1 MTDAVAR
8 YMSSTYAIDSA
19 WDMLHS
25 DDKIE
30 KVLPLALAVPLLFGA
45 SGAYVGA
52 GGQVFDE
59 SGRFDPGFKR
69 DAVAQDPLTGGLVA
83 EKDLGTSFGARAAG
97 ALTGLG
103 QAVNPIGKVGKVV
116 AAPISRGAK
125 SMRATK
131 VAQPKGIRQRVGN
144 RVKDFRAGVKDN
156 TARAI
161 TATTGYGGRAAQA
174 IGQAEQAGGL
184 SALAALGG
192 AYAGSKLPQ
201 APGVGFGA
209 QSQMGAAGAAPSQ
222 QTQVSGNADP
232 YALREI
238 YNPKEGSAFEGQ
250 KEFGGLGVQ
259 KGDNMFREN
268 VGEQLLKEATERMYK
283 AKCPKCGTDCINKAH
298 CMGEQ
303 KAEDDLEM
311 VEHGGKKVPKFAADG
326 KGSKDMKKKEDK
338 KKPAHGMVIVI
349 GSKAGPGPS
358 KDGKR
363 EKLDSEKKKE

>member
-8 YMSSTYAIDSA
+8 YMSSSYAIDSA
-19 WDMLHS
+19 WEMLHS

-30 KVLPLALAVPLLFGA
+30 KALPVLIPLAFGA
-45 SGAYVGA
+45 GGAYVGA
-52 GGQVFDE
+52 GGQIFDE

-83 EKDLGTSFGARAAG
+83 EKDLGTSFGARAIG

-103 QAVNPIGKVGKVV
+103 QAFNPIGKVGKVV
-116 AAPISRGAK
+116 AAPLSRGAK

-131 VAQPKGIRQRVGN
+131 VAQPRGIRQRVGN
-144 RVKDFRAGVKDN
+144 RVKDFRAGAMDN
-156 TARAI
+156 TARGI
-161 TATTGYGGRAAQA
+161 TATTGFGGRTAQA
-174 IGQAEQAGGL
+174 IGQGEQAGGL
-184 SALAALGG
+184 SPLSALAG

-238 YNPKEGSAFEGQ
+238 YKPKAGSAFEGQ
-250 KEFGGLGVQ
+250 KEFGGLGMTK
-259 KGDNMFREN
+259 KGDNMFRN
-268 VGEQLLKEATERMYK
+268 NIGEQLLKEAVERM
-283 AKCPKCGTDCINKAH
+283 DKAH
-298 CMGEQ
+298 CMTEQ
-303 KAEDDLEM
+303 KADGGLEM
-311 VEHGGKKVPKFAADG
+311 VEHDGKKVPKFAADG
-326 KGSKDMKKKEDK
+326 KGEKDMKKKGD

-358 KDGKR
+358 KNGKR

>member
-19 WDMLHS
+19 WEMLHS

-30 KVLPLALAVPLLFGA
+30 KVLPLAALAVPAIFGGT
-45 SGAYVGA
+45 GAYVGA

-69 DAVAQDPLTGGLVA
+69 DAVAQDPLTAGLAA
-83 EKDLGTSFGARAAG
+83 EKDLGTSIGAR
-97 ALTGLG
+97 LTGAAIG
-103 QAVNPIGKVGKVV
+103 ATQAFNPIGKVGKVV
-116 AAPISRGAK
+116 AAPLSRGAK
-125 SMRATK
+125 SIRATK

-144 RVKDFRAGVKDN
+144 RVKDVRAGARDN
-156 TARAI
+156 AARTIRGTTAF
-161 TATTGYGGRAAQA
+161 GGRVAQA
-174 IGQAEQAGGL
+174 IGQAEQAGALG
-184 SALAALGG
+184 ALAALGG

-209 QSQMGAAGAAPSQ
+209 QSQMGSLGAAPTQ

-238 YNPKEGSAFEGQ
+238 YNPKAGSDFERQ

-259 KGDNMFREN
+259 KGDNMFRKN
-268 VGEQLLKEATERMYK
+268 IGEQLLKEALERM
-283 AKCPKCGTDCINKAH
+283 DKAH
-298 CMGEQ
+298 CMTEQ
-303 KAEDDLEM
+303 KADDGLEM
-311 VEHGGKKVPKFAADG
+311 VEHDGKKVPKFAADG
-326 KGSKDMKKKEDK
+326 KGSKDMKNKEDK

>member
-8 YMSSTYAIDSA
+8 YMSSSYAIDSA
-19 WDMLHS
+19 WEMLHS

-30 KVLPLALAVPLLFGA
+30 KIAPLAIPILFGLH
-45 SGAYVGA
+45 GAYVGA
-52 GGQVFDE
+52 GGQYFDE
-59 SGRFDPGFKR
+59 SGRIDPGIKR
-69 DAVAQDPLTGGLVA
+69 EAVAQDPFTGGLAA
-83 EKDLGTSFGARAAG
+83 EKELGTSFGARATG

-103 QAVNPIGKVGKVV
+103 QAFNPIGKVGKVV
-116 AAPISRGAK
+116 AAPFSRGAK

-131 VAQPKGIRQRVGN
+131 VAQPKGIRQRAAN
-144 RVKDFRAGVKDN
+144 RVKDFRAGVRDD

-238 YNPKEGSAFEGQ
+238 YKPKAGSAFEGQ
-250 KEFGGLGVQ
+250 KEFGGLGMTK
-259 KGDNMFREN
+259 KGDNMFRN
-268 VGEQLLKEATERMYK
+268 NIGEQLLKEAVERM
-283 AKCPKCGTDCINKAH
+283 DKAH
-298 CMGEQ
+298 CMTEQ
-303 KAEDDLEM
+303 KADDGLEM
-311 VEHGGKKVPKFAADG
+311 VEHDGKKVPKFAADG
-326 KGSKDMKKKEDK
+326 KGEKDMKKKGD

-358 KDGKR
+358 KNGKR